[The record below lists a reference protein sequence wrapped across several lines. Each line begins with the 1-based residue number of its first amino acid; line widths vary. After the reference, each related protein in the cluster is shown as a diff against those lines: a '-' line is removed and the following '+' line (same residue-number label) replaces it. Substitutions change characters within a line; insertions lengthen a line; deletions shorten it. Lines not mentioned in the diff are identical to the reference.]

1 MERQEKPYSEWL
13 HEATEDTLRLY
24 LPGYE
29 KDNLKVQVTSKKK
42 LRISGERRDRV
53 NELYRFYQ
61 EFPIPA
67 DCDADQISANFR
79 DGILDA
85 ILPKLKKSVVA
96 GQKGKPKPVPS
107 TEAPKPDLKPTN
119 WNANQAEQEQAAQ
132 KVPSKKY
139 TDKQATEQV
148 EAQMPQKH
156 KDVQQN
162 QYKDQENVADKEVPP
177 RTAVAKTSNDVS
189 SKVAEKEKEMN
200 DRNGKTNEKPK
211 EKEQGGVTGMT
222 EEKVKHQLG
231 VTQQVLGVLVT
242 EIRNPRKVT
251 KLVLAVLLALVLGLY
266 AKDAFRFLLPGS
278 DPELQQTI

>member
-1 MERQEKPYSEWL
+1 MCICVNQVAVIIFSFL
-13 HEATEDTLRLY
+13 VI
-24 LPGYE
+24 GYE

-85 ILPKLKKSVVA
+85 ILPKLNKSVVA
-96 GQKGKPKPVPS
+96 RQKGKPKLAPS
-107 TEAPKPDLKPTN
+107 KEAPKPDLKPTN
-119 WNANQAEQEQAAQ
+119 WNANLAEQKQALQ
-132 KVPSKKY
+132 KVPSKKD
-139 TDKQATEQV
+139 TDKEATEQV

-200 DRNGKTNEKPK
+200 DGNGKTNEKPK
-211 EKEQGGVTGMT
+211 EKEQGGVTGMM

-251 KLVLAVLLALVLGLY
+251 KLVLAVLLVLVLGLY
-266 AKDAFRFLLPGS
+266 AEDAFRFLLPGS